1 MDRATAIFVDGVGTA
16 ADASGVLSRLQGRI
30 FALLYLRAEPLSL
43 DDVAAELE
51 QSKSNISVQI
61 RGLAD
66 WHLVRARS
74 VTGSRKDHYEAATDL
89 WQVMQVIMERRF
101 RWIFRQVLASVDET
115 QRALDE
121 TRERDARG
129 RAEHSMRLARLGA
142 IRALFQVFD
151 AGIGAFVQGDPVL
164 PAKMRDRVPLVPVP
178 GSRGR

>member
-1 MDRATAIFVDGVGTA
+1 MDRSTAIFVDGVGTA

-43 DDVAAELE
+43 DDIAAELE

-129 RAEHSMRLARLGA
+129 RAEHSMRLVRLGA

-151 AGIGAFVQGDPVL
+151 AGIGAFVSGEPVL

>member
-30 FALLYLRAEPLSL
+30 FALLYLRAEALSL
-43 DDVAAELE
+43 DDIAAELE

-115 QRALDE
+115 QRVLGE

-129 RAEHSMRLARLGA
+129 RAEHSLRLARLGA
-142 IRALFQVFD
+142 IRTLFQVFD
-151 AGIGAFVQGDPVL
+151 AGIGAFVQGEPVL
-164 PAKMRDRVPLVPVP
+164 PAKMRERVPLVPVP
-178 GSRGR
+178 GSRRG

>member
-1 MDRATAIFVDGVGTA
+1 MDRATGIFVDGVGTA

-43 DDVAAELE
+43 DDVATELE

-101 RWIFRQVLASVDET
+101 RWIFRQVLAAVDET
-115 QRALDE
+115 QRALEE

-129 RAEHSMRLARLGA
+129 RAEHTLRMARLGA

-151 AGIGAFVQGDPVL
+151 AGIGAFVSGEPVL

-178 GSRGR
+178 GSRAR